1 MNIVRA
7 AAAVI
12 QRHDGF
18 LLMAQRPPGRGWSGW
33 WEFPGGKIEINES
46 PFEAL
51 QRELQEEINISAND
65 ATLWFER
72 SYIYPDKKV
81 YIYFFK
87 VTDWTGQITSCEN
100 QLLDW
105 QNPSH
110 VTVAP
115 ILPTNL
121 FVLKSILLPSIY
133 AITNIEEMGDTLFF
147 ERFKIK
153 LEEGL
158 KMIQVR
164 EKNLPYQ
171 DVKKIA
177 QKILDMARPY
187 QAKVL
192 INENEKLALDIGADG
207 VHYPSHRLNKL
218 KDRPAFSLCGAS
230 CHSIEELMIAQ
241 DLNMSFAVFSPVQ
254 KTESHP
260 LADPIGW
267 EFFSECTNKLDIP
280 IYALGGLKPSSLS
293 TSWQYGGHGIAMKTA
308 IWE

>member
-1 MNIVRA
+1 
-7 AAAVI
+7 
-12 QRHDGF
+12 
-18 LLMAQRPPGRGWSGW
+18 MAQRPPGRGWDGW

-46 PFEAL
+46 PFDAL
-51 QRELQEEINISAND
+51 QRELREEIDISANH

-72 SYIYPDKKV
+72 NYIYPDKKV

-87 VTDWTGQITSCEN
+87 VTDWVGEIKSCEN

-110 VTVAP
+110 VSVTP

-133 AITNIEEMGDTLFF
+133 AITNIKEMGEALFF
-147 ERFKIK
+147 ERLKIK
-153 LEEGL
+153 LDQGI

-171 DVKKIA
+171 DLKKIA
-177 QKILDMARPY
+177 QKIIDISKPY
-187 QAKVL
+187 QAKVV
-192 INENEKLALDIGADG
+192 INESEELALDIGADG
-207 VHYPSHRLNKL
+207 VHYPFHCLMKL
-218 KDRPAFSLCGAS
+218 KARPEFSICGSS
-230 CHSIEELMIAQ
+230 CHNLEELIIAQ
-241 DLNMSFAVFSPVQ
+241 DLNMSFAVLSPVQ

-260 LADPIGW
+260 LLDPIGW

-280 IYALGGLKPSSLS
+280 IYALGGLSQESLA
-293 TSWQYGGHGIAMKTA
+293 TSWQYGGHGIAMQRS
-308 IWE
+308 IW

>member
-1 MNIVRA
+1 VNIVRA

-12 QRHDGF
+12 QRQDGF

-33 WEFPGGKIEINES
+33 WEFPGGKIEENES

-51 QRELQEEINISAND
+51 QRELKEEINISAND

-87 VTDWTGQITSCEN
+87 VTDWTGEITSCEN

-105 QNPSH
+105 QNPSYPS
-110 VTVAP
+110 VAP

-121 FVLKSILLPSIY
+121 FVLKSILLPPVY
-133 AITNIEEMGDTLFF
+133 AITNIAEMGETLFF
-147 ERFKIK
+147 ERLKNK

-171 DVKKIA
+171 DVKRIA
-177 QKILDMARPY
+177 QKILDLAKPY

-192 INENEKLALDIGADG
+192 VNENEKLALDIGADG
-207 VHYPSHRLNKL
+207 VHYPSDSLSQL
-218 KDRPAFSLCGAS
+218 KQRPNFSICSTS
-230 CHSIEELMIAQ
+230 CHNLEELMMAQ
-241 DLNMSFAVFSPVQ
+241 DLNMSFAVLSPIQ

-260 LADPIGW
+260 TIDPVGW
-267 EFFSECTNKLDIP
+267 EFFSECANKLDIP
-280 IYALGGLKPSSLS
+280 IYALGGMTQESLA
-293 TSWQYGGHGIAMKTA
+293 TSWRYGGHGIAMQRA
-308 IWE
+308 IWK

>member
-12 QRHDGF
+12 QRQDGF

-33 WEFPGGKIEINES
+33 WEFPGGKIEENES

-72 SYIYPDKKV
+72 SYTYPDKKV

-87 VTDWTGQITSCEN
+87 VTDWTGEIKSCEN

-105 QNPSH
+105 QNPSY

-121 FVLKSILLPSIY
+121 FVLKSILLPPVY
-133 AITNIEEMGDTLFF
+133 AITNIAEMGEVLFF
-147 ERFKIK
+147 DRLKIK
-153 LEEGL
+153 LKEGL
-158 KMIQVR
+158 KIIQVR

-177 QKILDMARPY
+177 QKILDLAKPY

-207 VHYPSHRLNKL
+207 VHYPSNSLIQL
-218 KDRPAFSLCGAS
+218 KCRPDFSICGTS
-230 CHSIEELMIAQ
+230 CHNQEELMIAQ
-241 DLNMSFAVFSPVQ
+241 DLKMSFAVFSPVQ

-260 LADPIGW
+260 RADPIGW
-267 EFFSECTNKLDIP
+267 EFFSECANKLDIP
-280 IYALGGLKPSSLS
+280 IYALGGLNQESLA
-293 TSWQYGGHGIAMKTA
+293 TSWRHGGHGIAMQRA

>member
-72 SYIYPDKKV
+72 SYIYPDKTV

-105 QNPSH
+105 QDPSH

-121 FVLKSILLPSIY
+121 FVLKSILLPSVY

-171 DVKKIA
+171 DVKKNSS
-177 QKILDMARPY
+177 KDLRY
-187 QAKVL
+187 GK
-192 INENEKLALDIGADG
+192 ALSG
-207 VHYPSHRLNKL
+207 K
-218 KDRPAFSLCGAS
+218 
-230 CHSIEELMIAQ
+230 
-241 DLNMSFAVFSPVQ
+241 SF
-254 KTESHP
+254 
-260 LADPIGW
+260 
-267 EFFSECTNKLDIP
+267 N
-280 IYALGGLKPSSLS
+280 
-293 TSWQYGGHGIAMKTA
+293 
-308 IWE
+308 

>member
-12 QRHDGF
+12 QRYDGF

-72 SYIYPDKKV
+72 SYTYPDKKV

-105 QNPSH
+105 QDPSR
-110 VTVAP
+110 VSVSP

-121 FVLKSILLPSIY
+121 FVLKSILLPPIY
-133 AITNIEEMGDTLFF
+133 AITNIEEMGETLFF
-147 ERFKIK
+147 DRLKIK

-164 EKNLPYQ
+164 ENNLPYQ
-171 DVKKIA
+171 DLKKIA
-177 QKILDMARPY
+177 KKILDLAKSY

-207 VHYPSHRLNKL
+207 VHYPSHRLNSL
-218 KDRPAFSLCGAS
+218 KDRPPFSLCGAS
-230 CHSIEELMIAQ
+230 CHNIEELMIAQ
-241 DLNMSFAVFSPVQ
+241 DLNISFAVFSPVQ

-260 LADPIGW
+260 LAQQIGW
-267 EFFSECTNKLDIP
+267 ELFSECANKLDIP
-280 IYALGGLKPSSLS
+280 IYALGGLNQASLKR
-293 TSWQYGGHGIAMKTA
+293 SWEFGGHGIAMKTA
-308 IWE
+308 IWK

>member
-1 MNIVRA
+1 MNTVRA

-12 QRHDGF
+12 QRQDGF

-33 WEFPGGKIEINES
+33 WEFPGGKIEVNES

-72 SYIYPDKKV
+72 SYTYPDKKV

-87 VTDWTGQITSCEN
+87 VTDWTGEITPCEN

-105 QNPSH
+105 QNPSY

-121 FVLKSILLPSIY
+121 FVLKSILLPPVY
-133 AITNIEEMGDTLFF
+133 AITNITEMGETLFF
-147 ERFKIK
+147 ERLKIK

-177 QKILDMARPY
+177 QKILDLAKPY
-187 QAKVL
+187 EAKVL

-207 VHYPSHRLNKL
+207 VHYPSHSLIQL
-218 KDRPAFSLCGAS
+218 KHRPDFSICGTS
-230 CHSIEELMIAQ
+230 CHNLEELMIAQ
-241 DLNMSFAVFSPVQ
+241 DLKMSFAVLSPVQ

-260 LADPIGW
+260 HVDPIG
-267 EFFSECTNKLDIP
+267 
-280 IYALGGLKPSSLS
+280 
-293 TSWQYGGHGIAMKTA
+293 
-308 IWE
+308 

>member
-1 MNIVRA
+1 VNIVRA

-12 QRHDGF
+12 QRQDGF

-33 WEFPGGKIEINES
+33 WEFPGGKIEENES

-51 QRELQEEINISAND
+51 QRELKEEINISAND

-87 VTDWTGQITSCEN
+87 VTDWTGEITSCEN

-105 QNPSH
+105 QNPSYPS
-110 VTVAP
+110 VAP

-121 FVLKSILLPSIY
+121 FVLKSILLPPVY
-133 AITNIEEMGDTLFF
+133 AITNIAEMGETLFF
-147 ERFKIK
+147 ERLKNK

-171 DVKKIA
+171 DVKRIA
-177 QKILDMARPY
+177 QKILDLAKPY

-192 INENEKLALDIGADG
+192 VNENEKLALDIGADG
-207 VHYPSHRLNKL
+207 VHYPSDSLSQL
-218 KDRPAFSLCGAS
+218 KQRPNFSICSTS
-230 CHSIEELMIAQ
+230 CHNLEELMMAQ
-241 DLNMSFAVFSPVQ
+241 DLNMSFAVLSPIQ

-260 LADPIGW
+260 TIDPVGW
-267 EFFSECTNKLDIP
+267 EFFSKCANKLDIP
-280 IYALGGLKPSSLS
+280 IYALGGMTQESLA
-293 TSWQYGGHGIAMKTA
+293 TSWRYGGHGIAMQRA
-308 IWE
+308 IWK

>member
-12 QRHDGF
+12 QRQDGF

-33 WEFPGGKIEINES
+33 WEFPGGKIEDNES

-72 SYIYPDKKV
+72 SYSYPDKKV

-87 VTDWTGQITSCEN
+87 VTDWTGEIKSCEN
-100 QLLDW
+100 QLLEW

-110 VTVAP
+110 VSVAP

-121 FVLKSILLPSIY
+121 FVLKSILLPPVY
-133 AITNIEEMGDTLFF
+133 AITNIEELGEKLFF
-147 ERFKIK
+147 ERLKIK

-164 EKNLPYQ
+164 EKKLPYQ

-177 QKILDMARPY
+177 QKILDLAKPH

-207 VHYPSHRLNKL
+207 VHYPSHSLIQL
-218 KDRPAFSLCGAS
+218 KDRPEFSICGAS
-230 CHSIEELMIAQ
+230 CHNLEELMIAQ
-241 DLNMSFAVFSPVQ
+241 DLEMSFAVLSPVQ

-267 EFFSECTNKLDIP
+267 EIFSEYANKLDMP
-280 IYALGGLKPSSLS
+280 IFALGGLNQESLT
-293 TSWQYGGHGIAMKTA
+293 TSWQCGGHGVAMQRS

>member
-1 MNIVRA
+1 VNIVRA
-7 AAAVI
+7 AAAVV
-12 QRHDGF
+12 QRQDGF

-33 WEFPGGKIEINES
+33 WEFPGGKIQENES

-65 ATLWFER
+65 ATLWLER

-87 VTDWTGQITSCEN
+87 VTDWTGEITSCEN

-105 QNPSH
+105 QNPSYPS
-110 VTVAP
+110 VAP

-121 FVLKSILLPSIY
+121 FVLKSILLPPVY
-133 AITNIEEMGDTLFF
+133 AITNIAELGETLFF
-147 ERFKIK
+147 ERLKIK

-158 KMIQVR
+158 KIMQVR
-164 EKNLPYQ
+164 EKNLSYQ
-171 DVKKIA
+171 GIKKIA
-177 QKILDMARPY
+177 QKILDLAKPY

-192 INENEKLALDIGADG
+192 INENEELALDVGADG
-207 VHYPSHRLNKL
+207 VHYPSYSLIQLKHRPN
-218 KDRPAFSLCGAS
+218 FSICGTS
-230 CHSIEELMIAQ
+230 CHNLEELIIAQ
-241 DLNMSFAVFSPVQ
+241 DLKMSFAVLSPVQ

-260 LADPIGW
+260 RAETIGW
-267 EFFSECTNKLDIP
+267 EFFSECANKLDIP
-280 IYALGGLKPSSLS
+280 IYALGGLNQENLA
-293 TSWQYGGHGIAMKTA
+293 TSWRYGGHGIAMQRA

>member
-1 MNIVRA
+1 VNIVRA

-12 QRHDGF
+12 QRQDGF

-33 WEFPGGKIEINES
+33 WEFPGGKIEENES

-51 QRELQEEINISAND
+51 QRELKEEINISAND

-87 VTDWTGQITSCEN
+87 VTDWTGEITSCEN

-105 QNPSH
+105 QNPSYPS
-110 VTVAP
+110 VAP

-121 FVLKSILLPSIY
+121 FVLKSILLPPVY
-133 AITNIEEMGDTLFF
+133 AITNIAEMGETLFF
-147 ERFKIK
+147 ERLKNK

-171 DVKKIA
+171 DVKRIA
-177 QKILDMARPY
+177 QKILDLAKPY

-192 INENEKLALDIGADG
+192 VNENEKLALDIGADG
-207 VHYPSHRLNKL
+207 VHYPSDSLSQL
-218 KDRPAFSLCGAS
+218 KQRPNFSICSTS
-230 CHSIEELMIAQ
+230 CHNLEELMMAQ
-241 DLNMSFAVFSPVQ
+241 DLNMSFAVLSPIQ

-260 LADPIGW
+260 TVDPVGW
-267 EFFSECTNKLDIP
+267 EFFSECANKLDIP
-280 IYALGGLKPSSLS
+280 IYALGGMTQESLA
-293 TSWQYGGHGIAMKTA
+293 TSWRYGGHGIAMQRA
-308 IWE
+308 IWK

>member
-1 MNIVRA
+1 VNTVRA

-12 QRHDGF
+12 QRHDGL

-33 WEFPGGKIEINES
+33 WEFPGGKIEKNES

-105 QNPSH
+105 QDPSR
-110 VTVAP
+110 VSVSP

-121 FVLKSILLPSIY
+121 FVLKSILLPPIY
-133 AITNIEEMGDTLFF
+133 AITNIEEMGVTLFF
-147 ERFKIK
+147 ERLKIK
-153 LEEGL
+153 LEQGL

-164 EKNLPYQ
+164 ENNLPYQ
-171 DVKKIA
+171 DLKK
-177 QKILDMARPY
+177 
-187 QAKVL
+187 
-192 INENEKLALDIGADG
+192 N
-207 VHYPSHRLNKL
+207 S
-218 KDRPAFSLCGAS
+218 
-230 CHSIEELMIAQ
+230 
-241 DLNMSFAVFSPVQ
+241 
-254 KTESHP
+254 
-260 LADPIGW
+260 
-267 EFFSECTNKLDIP
+267 
-280 IYALGGLKPSSLS
+280 
-293 TSWQYGGHGIAMKTA
+293 
-308 IWE
+308 

>member
-1 MNIVRA
+1 MNTVRA

-12 QRHDGF
+12 QRQDGF

-33 WEFPGGKIEINES
+33 WEFPGGKIEVNES

-72 SYIYPDKKV
+72 RYTYPDKKV

-87 VTDWTGQITSCEN
+87 VTSWTGEITPCEN

-105 QNPSH
+105 QNPSY

-121 FVLKSILLPSIY
+121 FVLKSILLPPVY
-133 AITNIEEMGDTLFF
+133 AITNIAEMDKTLFF
-147 ERFKIK
+147 ERLKIK

-158 KMIQVR
+158 EMIQVR

-177 QKILDMARPY
+177 QKILDLAKPY

-207 VHYPSHRLNKL
+207 VHYPSHSLIQL
-218 KDRPAFSLCGAS
+218 KHRPDFSICGIS
-230 CHSIEELMIAQ
+230 CHNLEELMIAQ
-241 DLNMSFAVFSPVQ
+241 DLKMSFAVLSPVQ

-260 LADPIGW
+260 HADPIGW
-267 EFFSECTNKLDIP
+267 EFFSECANKLDMP
-280 IYALGGLKPSSLS
+280 IYALGGLNQENLA
-293 TSWQYGGHGIAMKTA
+293 TSWRHGGHGIAMQRA

>member
-12 QRHDGF
+12 QRHDGL

-87 VTDWTGQITSCEN
+87 VTDWTGEIRSCEN

-105 QNPSH
+105 QDPSH
-110 VTVAP
+110 VSVAP

-133 AITNIEEMGDTLFF
+133 AITNIEEMGETLFF
-147 ERFKIK
+147 EQLKIK
-153 LEEGL
+153 LEKGL
-158 KMIQVR
+158 RMIQVR

-171 DVKKIA
+171 DMKKIA
-177 QKILDMARPY
+177 QKILDLAKPY

-207 VHYPSHRLNKL
+207 VHYPSHCLIKL
-218 KDRPAFSLCGAS
+218 KDRPVFSICGAS
-230 CHSIEELMIAQ
+230 CHDLEELVIAQ
-241 DLNMSFAVFSPVQ
+241 DLNMSFAVLSPVQ

-260 LADPIGW
+260 LVDPIGW
-267 EFFSECTNKLDIP
+267 EFFSECANKLDIP
-280 IYALGGLKPSSLS
+280 LYALGGLNQESLGI
-293 TSWQYGGHGIAMKTA
+293 SWQYGGHGIAMQRA
-308 IWE
+308 MWE

>member
-1 MNIVRA
+1 
-7 AAAVI
+7 
-12 QRHDGF
+12 
-18 LLMAQRPPGRGWSGW
+18 MAQRPPGRGWSGW

-105 QNPSH
+105 QDPSR
-110 VTVAP
+110 VSVSP

-121 FVLKSILLPSIY
+121 YVLKSILLPPVY
-133 AITNIEEMGDTLFF
+133 AITNIEEMGETLFF
-147 ERFKIK
+147 ERLKIK
-153 LEEGL
+153 LEQGL

-164 EKNLPYQ
+164 ENNLPYQ
-171 DVKKIA
+171 DLKKIA
-177 QKILDMARPY
+177 KKILDLAKPY

-192 INENEKLALDIGADG
+192 INENENLALDIGADG
-207 VHYPSHRLNKL
+207 VHYPSNRLIKL
-218 KDRPAFSLCGAS
+218 KNRPAFSLCGAS
-230 CHSIEELMIAQ
+230 CHNIEELMIAQ
-241 DLNMSFAVFSPVQ
+241 DLNISFAVFSPVQ

-260 LADPIGW
+260 LAEPIGW
-267 EFFSECTNKLDIP
+267 ELFSECANKLDIP
-280 IYALGGLKPSSLS
+280 IYALGGLNQASLKK
-293 TSWQYGGHGIAMKTA
+293 SWQSGGHGIAMKRA

>member
-1 MNIVRA
+1 VNIVHA

-12 QRHDGF
+12 QRQDGF

-33 WEFPGGKIEINES
+33 WEFPGGKIEENES

-87 VTDWTGQITSCEN
+87 VTDWTGEITPCEN

-105 QNPSH
+105 QNPSYLS
-110 VTVAP
+110 VAP

-121 FVLKSILLPSIY
+121 FVLKSILLPPVF
-133 AITNIEEMGDTLFF
+133 AITNIAEMGEILFF
-147 ERFKIK
+147 ERLKIK

-177 QKILDMARPY
+177 QKILDLAKPY

-192 INENEKLALDIGADG
+192 INDNEKLARDIGADG
-207 VHYPSHRLNKL
+207 VHYPSHSLIRLKY
-218 KDRPAFSLCGAS
+218 RPDFSICGAS
-230 CHSIEELMIAQ
+230 CHNLEELMIAQ
-241 DLNMSFAVFSPVQ
+241 DLEMSFAVLSPIQ
-254 KTESHP
+254 KTKSHIH
-260 LADPIGW
+260 AQPIGW
-267 EFFSECTNKLDIP
+267 EFFSECANKLDMP
-280 IYALGGLKPSSLS
+280 IYALGGLSHENLK
-293 TSWQYGGHGIAMKTA
+293 TSWRYGGHGIAMQRA

>member
-1 MNIVRA
+1 LNIVRV

-12 QRHDGF
+12 QRQDGF
-18 LLMAQRPPGRGWSGW
+18 LLMARRPPGRGWSGW
-33 WEFPGGKIEINES
+33 WEFPGGKIEENES

-65 ATLWFER
+65 AILWFER
-72 SYIYPDKKV
+72 TYSYPEKKV

-87 VTDWTGQITSCEN
+87 VTDWNGEIKSCEN
-100 QLLDW
+100 QSLGW

-110 VTVAP
+110 VSVAP

-121 FVLKSILLPSIY
+121 FVLKSILLPPVY
-133 AITNIEEMGDTLFF
+133 AITNIEELGEKLFF
-147 ERFKIK
+147 DRLKIK

-171 DVKKIA
+171 NIKKIA
-177 QKILDMARPY
+177 QKILNLAKPY

-207 VHYPSHRLNKL
+207 VHYPSHSLIQL
-218 KDRPAFSLCGAS
+218 KHRPDFSICGTS
-230 CHSIEELMIAQ
+230 CHNLEELIIAQ
-241 DLNMSFAVFSPVQ
+241 DLKMSFAVFSPVQ
-254 KTESHP
+254 KTKSHSR
-260 LADPIGW
+260 ADPIGW
-267 EFFSECTNKLDIP
+267 EFFSECANKLDIP
-280 IYALGGLKPSSLS
+280 VYALGGLNQHSLA
-293 TSWQYGGHGIAMKTA
+293 TSWHHGGHGIAMQRA

>member
-12 QRHDGF
+12 QRQDGF

-33 WEFPGGKIEINES
+33 WEFPGGKIEENES

-51 QRELQEEINISAND
+51 QRELKEEINISAND

-87 VTDWTGQITSCEN
+87 VTDWTGEITSCEN

-105 QNPSH
+105 QNPSYPS
-110 VTVAP
+110 VAP

-121 FVLKSILLPSIY
+121 FVLKSILLPPVY
-133 AITNIEEMGDTLFF
+133 AITNIAEMGETLFF
-147 ERFKIK
+147 ERLKIK

-171 DVKKIA
+171 DVKRIA
-177 QKILDMARPY
+177 QKILDLAKPY

-192 INENEKLALDIGADG
+192 VNENEKLALDIGADG
-207 VHYPSHRLNKL
+207 VHYPSDSLSQL
-218 KDRPAFSLCGAS
+218 KQRPNFSICSTS
-230 CHSIEELMIAQ
+230 CHNLEELMMAQ
-241 DLNMSFAVFSPVQ
+241 DLNMSFAVLSPIQ

-260 LADPIGW
+260 TIDPVGW
-267 EFFSECTNKLDIP
+267 DFFSECANKLDIP
-280 IYALGGLKPSSLS
+280 IYALGGMTQETLA
-293 TSWQYGGHGIAMKTA
+293 TSWRYGGHGIAMQRA
-308 IWE
+308 IWK